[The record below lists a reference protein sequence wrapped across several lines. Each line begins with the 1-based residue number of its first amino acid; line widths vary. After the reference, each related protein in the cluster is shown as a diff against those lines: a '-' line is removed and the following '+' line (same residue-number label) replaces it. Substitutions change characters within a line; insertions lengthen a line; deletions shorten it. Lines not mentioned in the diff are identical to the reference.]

1 MGLFNFFKNQ
11 FIEVIEWTDNSANT
25 MVYRFPVEN
34 KEIKMG
40 AALTVRESQL
50 AVFINEGVIADVFY
64 PGRYSLSTENMPLI
78 TKLKSWKFGF
88 NSPFKAEVYFVN
100 TKQFT
105 DQKWGTSNPIMIRDK
120 EFGMLRLRGYGI
132 FSYGVTNAEIFL
144 KEVFGTNQRFD
155 TESISG
161 QLKRTI
167 ISGITDLIGES
178 KIPALD
184 LAMNYDELSEGAKIK
199 LQPKFYEFG
208 FELKTLIIEN
218 LSLPEEVEKVMDK
231 RTSMGVLGNLNQY
244 TQYQAAEAI
253 RDAAKNQ
260 GGMAGAG
267 VSIGAG
273 AAIGNIMA
281 ESLRGNSSTQNS
293 SKINTIE
300 CPHCHMQVPSNHKFC
315 NECGKPLEELKNK
328 CNKCDAEI
336 KSSAKFCPECGQA
349 QNQEKFCTNCKV
361 KMSPNAKFCPE
372 CGTENA

>member
-1 MGLFNFFKNQ
+1 MGLFGFIKNQ
-11 FIEVIEWTDNSANT
+11 FIEVIEWTDNTTDT

-40 AALTVRESQL
+40 AQLTVRESQL
-50 AVFINEGVIADVFY
+50 AVFVNEGVIADVFY
-64 PGRYSLSTENMPLI
+64 PGRYTLSTENMPVI
-78 TKLKSWKFGF
+78 TKLKSWEFGF

-100 TKQFT
+100 SKQFT
-105 DQKWGTSNPIMIRDK
+105 DQKWGTSNPIMMRDK

-132 FSYGVTNAEIFL
+132 YSYRVTNAEIFL
-144 KEVFGTNQRFD
+144 KEVFGTNQKFD
-155 TESISG
+155 TESIAG

-167 ISGITDLIGES
+167 LSGITDLLGES

-184 LAMNYDELSEGAKIK
+184 LAMNYDELSEQAKNK

-208 FELKTLIIEN
+208 FELKTLLIEN
-218 LSLPEEVEKVMDK
+218 LSLPEEVEKVLDK

-253 RDAAKNQ
+253 RDAAQNTS
-260 GGMAGAG
+260 GIAGAG

-281 ESLRGNSSTQNS
+281 ESLRGNSNS
-293 SKINTIE
+293 QTVAEASTIE
-300 CPHCHMQVPSNHKFC
+300 CPHCHVQVPSNNKFC

-328 CNKCDAEI
+328 CNKCGAEI
-336 KSSAKFCPECGQA
+336 NSSTKFCPECGQA
-349 QNQEKFCTNCKV
+349 QNLEKFCSKCRA

-372 CGTENA
+372 CGNANN